1 MSVYCVSRIIYW
13 EYQVSNKSLS
23 HQQQSSTKGLIWKSL
38 FCCLISN
45 PERGGWVGTIRW
57 STLHSDNGDGRQ
69 DYGLRQKS
77 HIKGSN
83 NSQCK
88 ASNYSVRSGLRG
100 AFSGPHRRLPAAA
113 LTSFKRIHMVEQ
125 RRVVFALASNRICW
139 LTSFCS
145 SNVFKDFSSATGY
158 MQVIHTY
165 EQ

>member
-1 MSVYCVSRIIYW
+1 MYCVSRIICW
-13 EYQVSNKSLS
+13 EYLVSNKSLS

-45 PERGGWVGTIRW
+45 PERGGWVGTILW

-77 HIKGSN
+77 HNKGSN

-88 ASNYSVRSGLRG
+88 ALITRCVRDCAEHFR
-100 AFSGPHRRLPAAA
+100 GPHRRLPAAA

-145 SNVFKDFSSATGY
+145 SNAFKDFSSATGY

>member
-1 MSVYCVSRIIYW
+1 MYCVSRIICW
-13 EYQVSNKSLS
+13 EYLVSNKSLS

-113 LTSFKRIHMVEQ
+113 LR
-125 RRVVFALASNRICW
+125 SNGSTWSSSEKWFSHWLRTVSVDWLLSAPLMPSKIFPAQQDIC
-139 LTSFCS
+139 
-145 SNVFKDFSSATGY
+145 K
-158 MQVIHTY
+158 
-165 EQ
+165 